1 MSEFPTTVHHVGL
14 TVTDLEVSRQWYQL
28 LLNAAPV
35 LDEEV
40 PAVPDHHQEFRKVVF
55 ALPGGL
61 VLGLVAHPAT
71 DRNHRFEEFVPGWI
85 TSASG
90 APTEASSRSGKTV
103 WTSSG
108 SPTAASPRTP
118 SASPCPSATRTT
130 SPWSS
135 SRPVPDPGSNQPSD
149 TVAMSQPPTA
159 AAYSDDDVAVL
170 PIQTWLIAVLPD
182 DHRSWMAVAAQPVVL
197 GDQQAAVLHSGRV
210 DQAVGGVAGK
220 GRRQRH
226 RGRGNRRRNP

>member
-1 MSEFPTTVHHVGL
+1 MLSRKEADMTEFPTTVHHVGL
-14 TVTDLEVSRQWYQL
+14 TVTDPEVSRQWYQQ

-40 PAVPDHHQEFRKVVF
+40 PAAPERHQGFRKIVF
-55 ALPGGL
+55 VLPGGL

-71 DRNHRFEEFVPGWI
+71 DRNHRFDEFVPGLDHVSFGCATRCELEKWQ
-85 TSASG
+85 
-90 APTEASSRSGKTV
+90 TV

-118 SASPCPSATRTT
+118 SASPCPSATQTT

-159 AAYSDDDVAVL
+159 RGL
-170 PIQTWLIAVLPD
+170 Q
-182 DHRSWMAVAAQPVVL
+182 
-197 GDQQAAVLHSGRV
+197 
-210 DQAVGGVAGK
+210 
-220 GRRQRH
+220 RR
-226 RGRGNRRRNP
+226 